1 MEKCFWKRSLLC
13 LIVITAFSMLMGC
26 TVREGSRN
34 KVRDLDYTVLP
45 EAEIPQEFYDFIN
58 ENKETPMKL
67 TYITEDALYVCVG
80 YGKQETGGYS
90 ISVEEFY
97 ETTDG
102 IVIDTTLIGP
112 TVSETQVA
120 SGSFPFLVIKTEKMD
135 VPVIFE

>member
-1 MEKCFWKRSLLC
+1 MKNCIWKKSLFC
-13 LIVITAFSMLMGC
+13 LMVLGMFGLLMGC

-45 EAEIPQEFYDFIN
+45 EAEIPQEFYDFIY

-67 TYITEDALYVCVG
+67 TYITEDAIYVCVG
-80 YGKQETGGYS
+80 YGQQETGGYS

-120 SGSFPFLVIKTEKMD
+120 TNSYPFLVIKTEKMD